1 VSKIVLFQYCKK
13 AKITYQLQHVAGGYS
28 ITRGDIHTSRKVPKK
43 IPDRA
48 LYSKCSPRDSLL
60 LLVRIDKKII
70 KKNECKSNSKVK
82 SKSGSKSKSKKIQ
95 KFCKQSHY
103 RLKTN

>member
-1 VSKIVLFQYCKK
+1 MSKIVLFQYCKK

-48 LYSKCSPRDSLL
+48 LYSKCRPRDSLL

-70 KKNECKSNSKVK
+70 KKKMNASQIQRSNQNPAQNPNQ
-82 SKSGSKSKSKKIQ
+82 KKYKNSVNSPIIA
-95 KFCKQSHY
+95 
-103 RLKTN
+103 